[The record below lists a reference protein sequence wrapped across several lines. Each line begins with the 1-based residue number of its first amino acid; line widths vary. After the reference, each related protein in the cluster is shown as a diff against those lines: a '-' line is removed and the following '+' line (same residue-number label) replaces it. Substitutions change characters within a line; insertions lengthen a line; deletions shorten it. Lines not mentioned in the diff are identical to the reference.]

1 MDASSER
8 DALRR
13 RAQGDLRLFLDV
25 ARAEGE
31 VETVRGADPHL
42 EMGAL
47 YELSL
52 EQEDP
57 PVLLFEAIKGCD
69 PTHRVVANVRSAR
82 LFQEGR
88 GLDRVQQ
95 YRRQRRQKL
104 EPIAPRFVNS
114 GPVLENVQRGE
125 AVDVRRF

>member
-1 MDASSER
+1 MTGPSER
-8 DALRR
+8 EELRR
-13 RAQGDLRLFLDV
+13 RAQGDLRLFL
-25 ARAEGE
+25 ALAGAEGE

-52 EQEDP
+52 EEEDP

-88 GLDRVQQ
+88 GLERVQQ
-95 YRRQRRQKL
+95 YRRQRRHKL

-114 GPVLENVQRGE
+114 GPVLENLQRGD
-125 AVDVRRF
+125 AVDV